1 MDKLVK
7 GTIITIAAIA
17 LLATTALAAAMPL
30 TTTFEKAG
38 YSINWNEQTKT
49 ITIEKPLPMPEATD
63 VALCCTNARVTQVCD
78 GYFVADSD
86 LGAVCIMAGSSTLCI
101 GGTFSDIKAKTELE
115 VYFGSVAATGNTPC
129 IYADKIIIK

>member
-49 ITIEKPLPMPEATD
+49 VTIEKPLPVPETT
-63 VALCCTNARVTQVCD
+63 VTSRCYTNARVTEVAD
-78 GYFVADSD
+78 GYFIADSD
-86 LGAVCIMAGSSTLCI
+86 LGMVYILADKATLCI

-115 VYFGSVAATGNTPC
+115 IHFGSVAAAGNTPC

>member
-49 ITIEKPLPMPEATD
+49 VTIEKPLPMPEAT
-63 VALCCTNARVTQVCD
+63 AAICYTNARVTEVAD
-78 GYFVADSD
+78 GYFIADSD
-86 LGAVCIMAGSSTLCI
+86 LGMVYILADKATLCI
-101 GGTFSDIKAKTELE
+101 GGTFSDIKAKTQLE
-115 VYFGSVAATGNTPC
+115 IHFGSVAAAGNTPC